1 MKVKI
6 QIIVNPTNA
15 ALKSLLENGK
25 CFTLRALK
33 NHQSYGLGRINKKK
47 NDEIASDEVK
57 WKSEFSLKDHSVRS

>member
-6 QIIVNPTNA
+6 QIIVNPTN

-33 NHQSYGLGRINKKK
+33 NHQSYGLGRINKK